1 MNFETVKPKIYDFT
15 HLTVKEMSD
24 EICHLKAINKTGDD
38 YYKQLL
44 DEYIDIIGSHIK

>member
-1 MNFETVKPKIYDFT
+1 MNFETGKPKMYDFT

-38 YYKQLL
+38 YYRQLL
-44 DEYIDIIGSHIK
+44 DKYNDVTGSHIK